1 MHVPAEV
8 RIRSYRPED
17 LPRVL
22 EIAAEAFAGV
32 SIDYWM
38 DQRLGDL
45 GTRWQERKCARVQ
58 ADLEAHA
65 GHHFV
70 AERDGTVCGYVSCE
84 VVVWQGL
91 GRIIDLAV
99 AREARRLG
107 IGRGLIHRALQHFRE
122 LGLRCAKIETLESNA
137 IGQRF
142 YPSLGFREVA
152 RQIHYVMRLDEP

>member
-1 MHVPAEV
+1 MHAPTEV
-8 RIRSYRPED
+8 RIRPYRPED

-22 EIAAEAFAGV
+22 EITAEAFAGV

-38 DQRLGDL
+38 DQLVGDM

-70 AERDGTVCGYVSCE
+70 AEGAGTVCGYVSCE
-84 VVVWQGL
+84 VFAWQSL

-107 IGRGLIHRALQHFRE
+107 IGRRLIQRALRHFRE
-122 LGLRCAKIETLESNA
+122 LGLRFAKIETLESNT
-137 IGQRF
+137 IGRRL

-152 RQIHYVMRLDEP
+152 RQIHYVMRLDET